1 MVQFLSLKQFKKLG
15 AAVSI
20 VSSTRCAV
28 TGSPCVIFTVVIGM
42 ELLTDKI
49 VGLSI
54 VVSIAISVN
63 FSVTFSAVLL
73 VVVSDLF
80 SVVLSVVLSHVLTV
94 ELLVAILVAF
104 SVMIS
109 IVKSIAIC
117 VRVCPLDNLRDGD
130 VSVVPDDGGGV
141 GVVQKPI
148 VRRLS

>member
-28 TGSPCVIFTVVIGM
+28 TGSPCVIFTVVI
-42 ELLTDKI
+42 ELFTDKI

-54 VVSIAISVN
+54 VVSIAISAN
-63 FSVTFSAVLL
+63 FSVTFSVVLL
-73 VVVSDLF
+73 VVVLDLF
-80 SVVLSVVLSHVLTV
+80 SVVVSAVLSHVLSV
-94 ELLVAILVAF
+94 ELLITISVVF
-104 SVMIS
+104 SLMIS